1 MAEGDFSGN
10 RAAPAKKLP
19 TAGISEIAAAIF
31 WSFLG
36 VRKRKDY
43 ENDTVRISLKQ
54 VVVAGIIGGI
64 LFVVGVIF
72 LVRMILANLGA
83 GTA

>member
-1 MAEGDFSGN
+1 MASKDASDN
-10 RAAPAKKLP
+10 AATEASKTSK
-19 TAGISEIAAAIF
+19 AGMFELAAAIF

-43 ENDTVRISLKQ
+43 ENDTTRISLKQ
-54 VVVAGIIGGI
+54 VIVAGVIGGI